1 MSKLE
6 EFKMKDYLK
15 MKDAMENEGIEF
27 SIITCKDE
35 GTVDIY
41 VPLQCG
47 DLMYIK
53 YKLDDHK
60 DDEVV
65 QVSRYDSDKMPTAD
79 GLVADVIHGITTTYY
94 HNVGDRAIDIGKYIL

>member
-1 MSKLE
+1 
-6 EFKMKDYLK
+6 MKDYLK

-27 SIITCKDE
+27 SIITRKNDN
-35 GTVDIY
+35 TVEVY

-60 DDEVV
+60 DDELV
-65 QVSRYDSDKMPTAD
+65 QISRYDSDKMPTAD
-79 GLVADVIHGITTTYY
+79 GLVADVIHGVATTYY
-94 HNVGDRAIDIGKYIL
+94 HNVGDRAIDIARFII